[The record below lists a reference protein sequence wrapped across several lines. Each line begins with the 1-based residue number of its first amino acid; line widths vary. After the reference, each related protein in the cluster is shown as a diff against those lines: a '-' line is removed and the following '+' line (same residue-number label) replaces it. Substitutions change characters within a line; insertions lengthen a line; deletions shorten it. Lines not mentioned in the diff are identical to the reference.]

1 MAIISDST
9 VSGFGDIPGFF
20 GAPLSLMTEITVFG
34 RANSHDG
41 QPGGRW
47 LRVGWW
53 CPYFIFD
60 LGAGPLNY
68 ALAATFIESQYTYT
82 SLHTVAPGGIDGLH
96 YNLGDG
102 VSVRFT
108 LTDD

>member
-1 MAIISDST
+1 MAIISDTT

-20 GAPLSLMTEITVFG
+20 AAPLSLLTEVTVFG
-34 RANSHDG
+34 RANTHDG
-41 QPGGRW
+41 QPGGRYFN
-47 LRVGWW
+47 VGWW

-60 LGAGPLNY
+60 LGGGPQNY
-68 ALAATFIESQYTYT
+68 ALLAQFIESAFTYS

-96 YNLGDG
+96 YGLGDG
-102 VSVRFT
+102 VSVRFV